1 MRLRSL
7 WPVRRHGL
15 LGLGSHLFWIQTN
28 PQDHRLFVR
37 IVRAIVQH
45 YNATP
50 WRSPDSRIAWCG
62 HQSTAYLPSTPPRRQ
77 CNDPAI
83 RALLWIASWWHRHN
97 SSVPSLPRIPPP
109 RNRYQSTI
117 RALLWVA
124 SWWHR
129 HKPPIRSVG
138 SRPTMWKN
146 DGSAVRP
153 HFYIKVLDYSAGLQF
168 GFRLVAKGGFKW
180 GVRWASIIGAA

>member
-97 SSVPSLPRIPPP
+97 SSVPSLLRIPPP
-109 RNRYQSTI
+109 RNRYQSTV